1 MSCATCTNKV
11 GGTPKGCRS
20 NGSCVTLGC
29 NARTTFNWLNNIDQI
44 TNNKNKVVEVSFKN
58 GRKQFC
64 HNDSGLAIYSGDTV
78 VIDCS
83 IGFDIGIV
91 TLTGELVQH
100 QIQRKNKSKL
110 NRDSPKI
117 KRKATEEDLLVWKT
131 SREKEN
137 YFTTRSREMVL
148 NLSLKMKISDVE
160 TQADGKKAT
169 FYYTAENRVDFR
181 ELIKLMTNEFKLKV
195 EMKQIGSR
203 QESSML
209 GGIGSCGRELCCS
222 SWMTDFRSVS
232 TSAARYQQLS
242 LNPEKLS
249 GQCGKL
255 KCCLNYEL
263 NQYVDK
269 LKEFPSNKKKLISK
283 SEKAFHI
290 KTDVFREL
298 MWYSVASENNK
309 GGIICF
315 GMEAVKEIQAL
326 NDQGKK
332 PVSFSE
338 LTTKL
343 EEPIKDPEYSNVVG
357 QDDLKRFD
365 KSFAKPKKRKKQ
377 YKKKTFRK

>member
-1 MSCATCTNKV
+1 MGCATCTNKV

-20 NGSCVTLGC
+20 NGSCVTSGC
-29 NARTTFNWLNNIDQI
+29 NARTTFNWLNNIDEF

-64 HNDSGLAIYSGDTV
+64 QNNSELSIYSGDTI

-83 IGFDIGIV
+83 PGHDIGIV
-91 TLTGELVQH
+91 SLTGELVQH
-100 QIQRKNKSKL
+100 QMQRKNKTKNYREYS
-110 NRDSPKI
+110 KI
-117 KRKATEEDLLVWKT
+117 KRKATEQDLEVWNTIRLNEGHFK
-131 SREKEN
+131 
-137 YFTTRSREMVL
+137 TRSREMVL
-148 NLSLKMKISDVE
+148 KQSLKMKISDVE
-160 TQADGKKAT
+160 AQADGRKAT

-181 ELIKLMTNEFKLKV
+181 ELIKMMSSEFKVKI

-242 LNPEKLS
+242 LNPQKLS

-263 NQYVDK
+263 NQYVEK
-269 LKEFPSNKKKLISK
+269 LSDFPSNKKQLFSK

-298 MWYSVASENNK
+298 MWYNVSSEKNK
-309 GGIICF
+309 GGIVCF
-315 GMEAVKEIQAL
+315 GTDAVKEIQAL
-326 NDQGKK
+326 NDAGKK
-332 PVSFSE
+332 PFSFSE
-338 LTTKL
+338 LTKNV
-343 EEPIKDPEYSNVVG
+343 EEPVKEPEYSNVVG

-365 KSFAKPKKRKKQ
+365 KSFSKSKKRKKPF
-377 YKKKTFRK
+377 KKKHNKN